1 MRVTHPSRLVI
12 RWALGLLLNVNQYYA
27 VADKT
32 ATMLLAPSYA
42 QNPLLRKVTVFIIG
56 TKTAIDKNKTLQ
68 AAFEQLS

>member
-1 MRVTHPSRLVI
+1 MRVTKPSRLVI
-12 RWALGLLLNVNQYYA
+12 RWTLGLLLNVNQYYA
-27 VADKT
+27 ADKT
-32 ATMLLAPSYA
+32 TTMLIAPSYS